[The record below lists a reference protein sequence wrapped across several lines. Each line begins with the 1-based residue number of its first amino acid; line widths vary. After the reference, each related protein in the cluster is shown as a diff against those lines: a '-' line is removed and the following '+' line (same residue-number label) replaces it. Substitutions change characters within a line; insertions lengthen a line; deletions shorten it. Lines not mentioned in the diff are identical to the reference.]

1 MILCQVIE
9 TTKPDFIQTTKDI
22 FQILFFIVI
31 GIITILSYL
40 QARKTLFTPIKTEIF
55 KMQTKEFEEVIKFFQ
70 NKTEIDFM
78 NQFDLNKIF
87 TINLLSLFDFY
98 ANKFFPG
105 KLKANEESRVKINS
119 EIAGSIVSQKFM
131 DEHFELVGYKETNVK
146 KKENEIPD
154 SPAIILKQ
162 WNEFEY
168 GKIDYTKVFAE
179 ESEKIRKFLAS
190 PLLPKELKEKIKS
203 FDQIKTDNLSM
214 VGIAMNKFA
223 PRLPDLFPNAN
234 SITKFE
240 ISGFWNDYNDMY
252 EKLEPKAQEIL
263 DYINSYLKIDKL
275 VKQ

>member
-9 TTKPDFIQTTKDI
+9 TAKPDFIGTTKDI
-22 FQILFFIVI
+22 FQILFFVVI

-55 KMQTKEFEEVIKFFQ
+55 KMQTKEFEEVMRFFQ
-70 NKTEIDFM
+70 NKTETDFV

-98 ANKFFPG
+98 VNKFFPG
-105 KLKANEESRVKINS
+105 KLKANEESRAKVRS

-131 DEHFELVGYKETNVK
+131 EEHFELVGYKETEIK
-146 KKENEIPD
+146 KNEDEEPD

-168 GKIDYTKVFAE
+168 GIIVYTKAFEKEA
-179 ESEKIRKFLAS
+179 EKIRKFLAS
-190 PLLPKELKEKIKS
+190 PLLPKELKEKIKN
-203 FDQIKTDNLSM
+203 FDQITRDNLSV
-214 VGIAMNKFA
+214 VGKAMNKFA
-223 PRLPDLFPNAN
+223 PQLPDIFPNAN

-240 ISGFWNDYNDMY
+240 VSGFWNDFNDMY
-252 EKLEPKAQEIL
+252 EKFEPKAQEIL
-263 DYINSYLKIDKL
+263 DYINDYLKIDKL
-275 VKQ
+275 VEQ